1 MQVIGKNLFGV
12 PQGSI
17 FRALLSNIF
26 SCDLLFIMNDIDF
39 SGYLDDILPH
49 VIVNDIEDV
58 IFDGS
63 FSMVYK

>member
-17 FRALLSNIF
+17 FRSLLSNIF
-26 SCDLLFIMNDIDF
+26 SCDLLFIMDDIDF
-39 SGYLDDILPH
+39 SGYLDYILPH

-58 IFDGS
+58 IFDCS